1 MGYHSDNNRKIALIG
16 PFPPPYGGI
25 SIHIQ
30 RMTRLL
36 PENSFDLYNTSKV
49 SQPGYYRFYG
59 KIKYIK
65 ALVFLFR
72 KYRLIHVH
80 ATDNILRIV
89 FGFIGLARRNIYIH
103 LHGMSHLD
111 FLESNHPGG
120 WLLRKLIP
128 RLHILAVNNEIAGR
142 VSLYRPAS
150 VRIADAFLPPVLKPE
165 TLERV
170 VLQHRDFFSPNRFII
185 CMTGWFSSYQGRDLY
200 GFDMAAKMIQQL
212 HKEGR
217 KIFLVAC
224 TNGIRNKNVYSHFLN
239 YIKKNHIENH
249 VLVIENA
256 AEAWPYM
263 LLSNAFIRPTIT
275 DGSSVSVKEAIW
287 LEVPVIA
294 SDCVKRPGEV
304 ILFKNRSVKELIE
317 KVVQLETHQPVNA
330 YSRMEKAMKKDFTC
344 SLIKDVYGL

>member
-1 MGYHSDNNRKIALIG
+1 MKDHPDHKRKIALIG

-30 RMTRLL
+30 RITRLL
-36 PENSFDLYNTSKV
+36 PENSYDLYNTSKI
-49 SQPGYYRFYG
+49 SRPGYYRFYG
-59 KIKYIK
+59 KIKYIQ

-89 FGFIGLARRNIYIH
+89 FGLIGFAKRNIYIH

-120 WLLRKLIP
+120 WILRKLIP
-128 RLHILAVNNEIAGR
+128 RLHILAVNEEISER
-142 VSLYRPAS
+142 VSRYNPAS
-150 VRIADAFLPPVLKPE
+150 VRIADAFLPPVLNPE
-165 TLERV
+165 TLNMV
-170 VLQHRDFFSPNRFII
+170 AHQYRDFFTPDRFII

-200 GFDMAAKMIQQL
+200 GFDLAAQMIHKL
-212 HKEGR
+212 TKEGH

-224 TNGIRNKNVYSHFLN
+224 INGIRNKYVYSYFLH
-239 YIKKNHIENH
+239 YIKKYHIENH

-256 AEAWPYM
+256 TEAWPYM
-263 LLSNAFIRPTIT
+263 LLSNVFIRPAIT
-275 DGSSVSVKEAIW
+275 DGSSVSVKEALW

-304 ILFKNRSVKELIE
+304 ILFKNRDVNEMIE
-317 KVVQLETHQPVNA
+317 KVVQLENQQPVNA
-330 YSRMEKAMKKDFTC
+330 YSRMKKAMSKKFTC